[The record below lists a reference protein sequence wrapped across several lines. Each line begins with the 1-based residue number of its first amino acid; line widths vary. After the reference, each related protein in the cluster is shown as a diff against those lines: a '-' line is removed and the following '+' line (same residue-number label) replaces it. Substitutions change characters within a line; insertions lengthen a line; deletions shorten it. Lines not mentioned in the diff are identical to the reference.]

1 MKKKLS
7 LFDDANKIKNPNV
20 IRVLMALEEKG
31 WLKNGEIVY
40 NEEEESEVFDL
51 INQLG
56 LQTGEKD
63 SREL

>member
-7 LFDDANKIKNPNV
+7 LFVDANKIKNPNV

-56 LQTGEKD
+56 LQTGEKG

>member
-7 LFDDANKIKNPNV
+7 LFVDANKIKNPNV